1 MQDWGSSGPLCDHGV
16 SPEQRGRGCR
26 TQQSDSS
33 GDVREMLL
41 LRISLAIKLR
51 VQVNAGNLCGNKP
64 PYPLPGKVAFRA
76 GISAAGG
83 GGGLPKPI
91 SKQREKNRRQTPSV
105 RAQPWG
111 LQCKRDAMAGAVFLF
126 GKLPP
131 PGCIDS
137 QM

>member
-1 MQDWGSSGPLCDHGV
+1 MQDSGSSGPLCDHGV

-83 GGGLPKPI
+83 GGGGCPSPFLSKEKRIVGKRRVSGLSLGVCSVSEMQWLELYFSLESYLP
-91 SKQREKNRRQTPSV
+91 Q
-105 RAQPWG
+105 
-111 LQCKRDAMAGAVFLF
+111 DA
-126 GKLPP
+126 
-131 PGCIDS
+131 
-137 QM
+137 